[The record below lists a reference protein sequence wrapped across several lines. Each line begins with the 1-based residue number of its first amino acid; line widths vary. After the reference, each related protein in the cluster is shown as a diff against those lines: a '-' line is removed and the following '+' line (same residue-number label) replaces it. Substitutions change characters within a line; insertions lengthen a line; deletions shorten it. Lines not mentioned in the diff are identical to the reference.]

1 MIILAD
7 SGSTKTDWV
16 ILDGNRTIGKFQSV
30 GMNPYFVS
38 TPEAAQIVNEAI
50 PKELAKHS
58 IETVC
63 FYGAGCSSPEKQKV
77 INDAL
82 QMVFPGKDT
91 VVEHDLMAAAR
102 ALFGKSPGI
111 ACILGTGS
119 NSCVYDGEQITE
131 SLFSLGYMFGDEG
144 SGANLGK
151 TYIAAHLKNKVPTEI
166 AEAFREHYKL
176 SHEDI
181 LTNIYKKANPNR
193 FLASFTHFLRI
204 HISHP
209 YIHQLVLSCFDDF
222 FKEQISKYSDYRSV
236 PLGCIGSVAYH
247 FREVFEISAHKMGIQ
262 PVKYMSSPMEGLV
275 RYHLGEAG
283 GFGESVE

>member
-16 ILDGNRTIGKFQSV
+16 ILDGNHTIGNIQSV
-30 GMNPYFVS
+30 GLNPYFVS
-38 TPEAAQIVNEAI
+38 TPVVAQVVSETLSEKVDKKLIEAVY
-50 PKELAKHS
+50 
-58 IETVC
+58 
-63 FYGAGCSSPEKQKV
+63 FYGAGCSSPGKQKV

-82 QMVFPGKDT
+82 QMVFPEKHT
-91 VVEHDLMAAAR
+91 VVEHDLLAAAR
-102 ALFGKSPGI
+102 ALFGKSPGV

-119 NSCVYDGEQITE
+119 NSCLYNGAQVTE

-144 SGANLGK
+144 SGAHLGK
-151 TYIAAHLKNKVPTEI
+151 TFIADHLKNRVPPEI
-166 AEAFREHYKL
+166 TAAFKEQYKL

-209 YIHQLVLSCFDDF
+209 YVNRLVVSCFDAF
-222 FKEQISKYSDYRSV
+222 FEEQISRYSDYQSV

-247 FREVFEISAHKMGIQ
+247 FREVFEISAHKMGIK
-262 PVKYMSSPMEGLV
+262 PTKYMSSPMEGLV
-275 RYHLGEAG
+275 RYHLGDI
-283 GFGESVE
+283 GELRGSE